1 MARDSDCRAYTAD
14 PGVLGQNPT
23 SRSSDE
29 CEPRNEAGRALRQL
43 RLVFLPPGLC
53 GYWHHVDDLS
63 CGLARRE
70 GVAGALCAKCDELR
84 SWLQQYL
91 ARDSDA

>member
-14 PGVLGQNPT
+14 HGVLGQESTNEASEP
-23 SRSSDE
+23 D
-29 CEPRNEAGRALRQL
+29 EPRNEAARPLRQL

-53 GYWHHVDDLS
+53 GYWHHVDDVS

-70 GVAGALCAKCDELR
+70 GVVGALCAKCDELR

-91 ARDSDA
+91 ARDS